1 MAMFDATQHSSRSD
15 MGEVWGASSHL
26 INSNPV
32 YETLLYYVSPP
43 LAFITFNRPG
53 KLNTIS
59 PLMPS
64 ELQHSINRANYD
76 NSVKVIIVR
85 GNGTSFCA
93 GFDFSS
99 DLMSFPSNLGN
110 SMQNWDPG
118 ADAMLTTS
126 KSIGPVAK
134 FMSIWYSIKP
144 VIAQIHGYC
153 VGGGSD
159 LALCADIIIAADD
172 AIIGTPYSRV
182 WGAYLTG
189 MWIYRLGLTKCKE
202 LALSGQALTGK
213 KAAEMNL
220 INKSV
225 PFNELETEVLKTAE
239 KLAQIPASQLGT
251 MKLMVNQAYENQGL
265 HTTQLLGSILDG
277 CMRHTPEGIKFVS
290 MAAQFGVKQAV
301 KERDGPFQDYS
312 QAEEKDRPKNNHRFY
327 YQQGQIRS
335 KI

>member
-1 MAMFDATQHSSRSD
+1 MFGSTQSQAFSDAKQ
-15 MGEVWGASSHL
+15 VWSLSSHL
-26 INSNPV
+26 VNPNPI
-32 YETLLYYVSPP
+32 YETLIYHVSPP

-64 ELQHSINRANYD
+64 ELQHSIERANHD
-76 NSVKVIIVR
+76 DSVKVIILR
-85 GNGTSFCA
+85 ANGTSFCA

-99 DLMSFPSNLGN
+99 DLMNFPLNLGN
-110 SMQNWDPG
+110 SMEAWNPG
-118 ADAMLTTS
+118 ADVMLTTS
-126 KSIGPVAK
+126 KSTGPVAK
-134 FMSIWYSIKP
+134 FMSIWYSVKP
-144 VIAQIHGYC
+144 VIAQVHGYC

-202 LALSGQALTGK
+202 LALSGEALTGK
-213 KAAEMNL
+213 KAAEINL
-220 INKSV
+220 INRSV
-225 PFNELETEVLKTAE
+225 PFDELEFEVLKTAE
-239 KLAQIPASQLGT
+239 KLAQIPVSQLAT
-251 MKLMVNQAYENQGL
+251 MKLMVNQVYENQGL
-265 HTTQLLGSILDG
+265 HSTQLLGCILDG
-277 CMRHTPEGIKFVS
+277 SMRHTPEGIKFVS
-290 MAAQFGVKQAV
+290 TAAQFGVKQAV

-312 QAEEKDRPKNNHRFY
+312 QAEEKDRPSNNHRFY